1 MRHCVKRALCVL
13 VSLSILFTL
22 SSVFTLSTTAS
33 SETVTP
39 SIAVGNNFIIVQTNK
54 GELWGWGDNS
64 GAVLGNPQSFETN
77 QNVSTPTKIE
87 LPSGIHS
94 VSMSAGFDHV
104 LMLGSDG
111 NVYAWGHNTS
121 GQLGSPIGADF
132 ISAPTIVEGLRG
144 KNIVAVA
151 AGKQFS
157 LALSRDGTVYS
168 FGNNDLCQLGYEMA
182 EDSEQFSAT
191 PIQIAIPTN
200 VAIKQISVGYASA
213 VAIDA
218 DGKAYLWGSTE
229 NCILG
234 VTASN
239 PVYKTPFEFKKAE
252 LTSPVFSVAMSQN
265 HSAFLLGDDCI
276 GFLGFNKYGQYGNTL
291 ATTEPSTVLKTVDIS
306 PLHVKS
312 IAVSDS
318 QTVLLSYTGKVYTA
332 GARWQEAAESAANT
346 FVPLFDQTEQA
357 PTAVAIAAGYQNGA
371 MLAQDGA
378 IWVWGSN
385 SNAQLGNGTQGD
397 GQGTPTKVW
406 RSDDLTYITAIKPFE
421 KDVAITVKT
430 SVPAPSY
437 TVTIPSTV
445 DVDELC
451 QIDAS
456 SPSRYSWTQ
465 FYVETQNVENL
476 FGEKAIRVW
485 VEPGEGD
492 TFCLQD
498 DNGNTIP
505 FELFP
510 YRSATT
516 PLLNG
521 EILKEFTQSDRDE
534 VWIRIDKSQ
543 ISKTGIYSGILTFH
557 YAVVDIPENGDTE

>member
-33 SETVTP
+33 SQTVTP

-64 GAVLGNPQSFETN
+64 DSVLGNPQSFETN
-77 QNVSTPTKIE
+77 QNINAPTKID
-87 LPSGIHS
+87 LPNGIQS
-94 VSMSAGFDHV
+94 IAVSAGYDHV
-104 LMLGSDG
+104 LMLASDG
-111 NVYAWGHNTS
+111 NVYAWGNNTV
-121 GQLGSPIGADF
+121 GQLGSPIEKDTV
-132 ISAPTIVEGLRG
+132 STPTVVDGLCN

-168 FGNNDLCQLGYEMA
+168 FGNNDLCQLGYEMT
-182 EDSEQFSAT
+182 ENVEQFSAT
-191 PIQIAIPTN
+191 PTQIAIPTN
-200 VAIKQISVGYASA
+200 VAIKQIGAGYASA
-213 VAIDA
+213 AAIDA

-234 VTASN
+234 VTASA
-239 PVYKTPFEFKKAE
+239 PVYKTPFELKKE
-252 LTSPVFSVAMSQN
+252 NFTSPVFSVAMSQN
-265 HSAFLLGDDCI
+265 HSAFLLGDDRI

-291 ATTEPSTVLKTVDIS
+291 TTTEPSTVLKTVDIS
-306 PLHVKS
+306 ALNVKS

-318 QTVLLSYTGKVYTA
+318 QTVLLSYTGEVYTA
-332 GARWQEAAESAANT
+332 GARWQENAESTTNT
-346 FVPLFDQTEQA
+346 FVPLFEQTEQA
-357 PTAVAIAAGYQNGA
+357 PTAVSIAAGYQNGV
-371 MLAQDGA
+371 MLAQDGS

-437 TVTIPSTV
+437 TITIPSTV
-445 DVDELC
+445 NVDELC

-456 SPSRYSWTQ
+456 SPSRYSWTD
-465 FYVETQNVENL
+465 FYIETQNVENL
-476 FGEKAIRVW
+476 FGEKAVCVW

-492 TFCLQD
+492 TFCLRD

-516 PLLNG
+516 PLSNG
-521 EILKEFTQSDRDE
+521 DVLKNFTQSERDE
-534 VWIRIDKSQ
+534 VWICIDKSQ
-543 ISKTGIYSGILTFH
+543 ITKTGVYSGTLTFH
-557 YAVVDIPENGDTE
+557 YTVVDIPENGDTE

>member
-22 SSVFTLSTTAS
+22 SSVFTLSTIAS
-33 SETVTP
+33 STTVTP

-64 GAVLGNPQSFETN
+64 NSVLGNPQSFETN
-77 QNVSTPTKIE
+77 QNINAPTKID
-87 LPSGIHS
+87 LPNGIQS
-94 VSMSAGFDHV
+94 IAVSAGYDHV
-104 LMLGSDG
+104 LMLASDG
-111 NVYAWGHNTS
+111 NVYAWGNNTV
-121 GQLGSPIGADF
+121 GQLGSPIEKDTV
-132 ISAPTIVEGLRG
+132 STPTVVDGLCN

-168 FGNNDLCQLGYEMA
+168 FGNNDLCQLGYEMT
-182 EDSEQFSAT
+182 ESVEQFSAT

-239 PVYKTPFEFKKAE
+239 PVYKTPFEFEKAE
-252 LTSPVFSVAMSQN
+252 PTSPVFSVAMSQN
-265 HSAFLLGDDCI
+265 HSAFLLGDDYI

-291 ATTEPSTVLKTVDIS
+291 TTTEPSKVLKTVDIS
-306 PLHVKS
+306 ALNVKS

-318 QTVLLSYTGKVYTA
+318 QTVFLSYTGEVYTA
-332 GARWQEAAESAANT
+332 GARWQENAESATTT
-346 FVPLFDQTEQA
+346 FVPLFEQTEQA
-357 PTAVAIAAGYQNGA
+357 PTAISIAAGYQNCA
-371 MLAQDGA
+371 MLAQDGS

-445 DVDELC
+445 NVGELC

-456 SPSRYSWTQ
+456 SPSRYSWTD
-465 FYVETQNVENL
+465 FYIETQNVENL
-476 FGEKAIRVW
+476 FGEKAVCVW

-498 DNGNTIP
+498 GNGNTIP
-505 FELFP
+505 FDLFP

-516 PLLNG
+516 PVSNG
-521 EILKEFTQSDRDE
+521 DVLRSFTQSNQAQ

-543 ISKTGIYSGILTFH
+543 ITKTGVYSGTLTFH
-557 YAVVDIPENGDTE
+557 YTVVDIPENSNTE